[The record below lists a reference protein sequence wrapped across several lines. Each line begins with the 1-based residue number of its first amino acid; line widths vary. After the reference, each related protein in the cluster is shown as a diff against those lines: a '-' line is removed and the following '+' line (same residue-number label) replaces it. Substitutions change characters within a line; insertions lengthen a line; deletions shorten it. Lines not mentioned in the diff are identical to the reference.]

1 MKKLPLVTRILLWR
15 KRTISDARFMY
26 ILSIIVGAAGGLG
39 AVIIKNS
46 VRIIQDLL
54 TKGFS
59 DEYSQFWFILYPAIG
74 LLASAIIIRFI
85 IRNKVG
91 HGVPNVLY
99 AISKNNGIIRPF
111 QMYASI
117 ITSSITVGFGGS
129 VGLEGPTVSTGGSFG
144 SNIGRILR
152 LDYKNI
158 TLLIACGSTGA
169 VAAIFKAPIT
179 AIVFALEVLMLDL
192 TMASLLPLL
201 IAAVSGAV
209 TSYFFLGQKVIY
221 PIEVVEQF
229 ILSDIPLYI
238 ALGVLCGF
246 ISLYFT
252 RVYLFI
258 AHKFEGINKWYYR
271 YIIGAGILGLLI
283 FLVPSLFGE
292 GYEAINS
299 SLHADY
305 DHLFKN
311 TFYYAF
317 NDNSTAIIIILLAL
331 ILLKGIATSVTFG
344 GGGIGGIFA
353 PSLFIGAHAGLLFS
367 YFMNSVIGNEI
378 SQTNFAL
385 VGMCGVIAGI
395 MHAPLTGIFLIA
407 EITGGYL
414 LFLPLMIVA
423 TLSYTTIS
431 TFEKTSVYTY
441 QLAKRGELF
450 THDKDKVVLSL
461 MNVMD
466 LLETNFKTI
475 DENATLGDLVKQIQK
490 SKRNIFPVVND
501 ENHLLGII
509 HLNNIRHVIF
519 KPELY
524 DSTKVSSLMYFPVNF
539 VSPDDSMEDIV
550 QKFQASGHF
559 NLPVL
564 KDGIY
569 VGFVS
574 RANVLSKYRKL
585 LKHFSED

>member
-1 MKKLPLVTRILLWR
+1 MILL
-15 KRTISDARFMY
+15 
-26 ILSIIVGAAGGLG
+26 SIVAGTAGGLG
-39 AVIIKNS
+39 AVIIKNG
-46 VRIIQDLL
+46 VRIIQELL

-59 DEYSQFWFILYPAIG
+59 DEYTQIMFIVYPAIG
-74 LLASAIIIRFI
+74 LLASAVIVRFV

-99 AISKNNGIIRPF
+99 AISKNNGIIRSF

-129 VGLEGPTVSTGGSFG
+129 VGLEGPTVSTGAAFG
-144 SNIGRILR
+144 SNIGRFLR

-158 TLLIACGSTGA
+158 TLLIACASTGA

-201 IAAVSGAV
+201 IASVSGAV

-221 PIEVVEQF
+221 PFDVVDQF
-229 ILSDIPLYI
+229 ILYDIPLYI
-238 ALGVLCGF
+238 VLGILCGF

-252 RVYLFI
+252 KVYLFI
-258 AHKFEGINKWYYR
+258 ARKFEAINKWYIR
-271 YIIGAGILGLLI
+271 YLIGAGILGLLI
-283 FLVPSLFGE
+283 FLLPSLYGE

-299 SLHADY
+299 SLHADFE
-305 DHLFKN
+305 HLFNN
-311 TFYYAF
+311 TFYYSYS
-317 NDNSTAIIIILLAL
+317 DNLTAIILVLLAL
-331 ILLKGIATSVTFG
+331 ILLKGVATSVTFG

-367 YFMNSVIGNEI
+367 FFLNNISGNNI
-378 SQTNFAL
+378 SETNFAL

-395 MHAPLTGIFLIA
+395 LHAPLTGIFLIA
-407 EITGGYL
+407 EITGGYQ

-423 TLSYTTIS
+423 TLSYATIS

-461 MNVMD
+461 MNVKD
-466 LLETNFKTI
+466 LLETKFNTI
-475 DENATLGDLVKQIQK
+475 NENATLGDLVKIIQK
-490 SKRNIFPVVND
+490 SKRNIFPVVNE
-501 ENHLLGII
+501 ENHLQGII
-509 HLNNIRHVIF
+509 HLNNVRHVIF
-519 KPELY
+519 KPDLY
-524 DSTKVSSLMYFPVNF
+524 ESTKVNTLMYFPVNF
-539 VSPDDSMEDIV
+539 VSPDDSMEEIV
-550 QKFQASGHF
+550 QKFQSSGHF

-564 KDGIY
+564 KDGKYI
-569 VGFVS
+569 GFVS

>member
-1 MKKLPLVTRILLWR
+1 MI
-15 KRTISDARFMY
+15 F
-26 ILSIIVGAAGGLG
+26 LSIIAGTAGGLG
-39 AVIIKNS
+39 AVTIKNS
-46 VRIIQDLL
+46 VRIIHEFL
-54 TKGFS
+54 TEGFS
-59 DEYSQFWFILYPAIG
+59 DEYSQVMFIVYPAIG
-74 LLASAIIIRFI
+74 LLASALIIRFI

-91 HGVPNVLY
+91 HGIPNVLY
-99 AISKNNGIIRPF
+99 AISKNNGIIRSF

-129 VGLEGPTVSTGGSFG
+129 VGLEGPTVSTGAAFG
-144 SNIGRILR
+144 SNIGRFLR

-158 TLLIACGSTGA
+158 TLLIACASTGA

-201 IAAVSGAV
+201 IASVSGAV

-221 PIEVVEQF
+221 PFEVVDQF
-229 ILSDIPLYI
+229 LLSDIPLYV
-238 ALGVLCGF
+238 ALGIFCGF

-252 RVYLFI
+252 KVYLFI
-258 AHKFEGINKWYYR
+258 AHKFEGIKKWYYR
-271 YIIGAGILGLLI
+271 YLIGAGILGLLI
-283 FLVPSLFGE
+283 FLLPSLYGE
-292 GYEAINS
+292 GYQAINS
-299 SLHADY
+299 SLHANF

-311 TFYYAF
+311 TLYYTY
-317 NDNSTAIIIILLAL
+317 NDNAIAIVIALLAL
-331 ILLKGIATSVTFG
+331 TLLKGVATSVTFG

-353 PSLFIGAHAGLLFS
+353 PSLFTGAHTGLLFS
-367 YFMNSVIGNEI
+367 FIIHDIIGNNI
-378 SQTNFAL
+378 SKTNFAL
-385 VGMCGVIAGI
+385 VGMGGVIAGI
-395 MHAPLTGIFLIA
+395 LHAPLTGMFLIA
-407 EITGGYL
+407 EITGGYQ

-423 TLSYTTIS
+423 TLSYATIN

-461 MNVMD
+461 MNVKD
-466 LLETNFKTI
+466 LLETNFITI
-475 DENATLGDLVKQIQK
+475 DENATLGDLVKIIQK
-490 SKRNIFPVVND
+490 SKRNIFPVVDN

-509 HLNNIRHVIF
+509 HLNNVRHVIF

-524 DSTKVSSLMYFPVNF
+524 DTTKVNSLMYFPVNF
-539 VSPDDSMEDIV
+539 VSPDDSMEEIV
-550 QKFQASGHF
+550 QKFQSSGHF

-564 KDGIY
+564 KDGKYI
-569 VGFVS
+569 GFVS

>member
-1 MKKLPLVTRILLWR
+1 MKKLPLITRILLWR
-15 KRTISDARFMY
+15 KRAISDRKFM
-26 ILSIIVGAAGGLG
+26 ILLRIVAGTAGGLG

-46 VRIIQDLL
+46 VRIIQNLL

-59 DEYSQFWFILYPAIG
+59 DEYFQIMFIIYPAIG
-74 LLASAIIIRFI
+74 LLASAFIIRFI

-99 AISKNNGIIRPF
+99 AISKNNGIIRSF

-129 VGLEGPTVSTGGSFG
+129 VGLEGPTVSTGAAFG
-144 SNIGRILR
+144 SNIGRFLR

-158 TLLIACGSTGA
+158 TLLIACASTGA

-221 PIEVVEQF
+221 PFEVVDQF
-229 ILSDIPLYI
+229 LLSDIPLYV
-238 ALGVLCGF
+238 ALGIFCGF

-258 AHKFEGINKWYYR
+258 AQKFEAINKWYIR
-271 YIIGAGILGLLI
+271 YVIGAGILGLLI
-283 FLVPSLFGE
+283 ILLPSLYGE

-299 SLHADY
+299 SLHANF

-311 TFYYAF
+311 TFYYTYS
-317 NDNSTAIIIILLAL
+317 NNSTAIIIILLAL
-331 ILLKGIATSVTFG
+331 ILLKGVATSVTFG

-353 PSLFIGAHAGLLFS
+353 PSLFTGAHAGLLFS
-367 YFMNSVIGNEI
+367 FFLNDITGNNI

-385 VGMCGVIAGI
+385 VGMGGVIAGI
-395 MHAPLTGIFLIA
+395 LHAPLTGIFLIA
-407 EITGGYL
+407 EITGGYQ

-423 TLSYTTIS
+423 TLSYATIN

-461 MNVMD
+461 MNVKD
-466 LLETNFKTI
+466 LLETKFNTL
-475 DENATLGDLVKQIQK
+475 DENATLADLVKIIQK
-490 SKRNIFPVVND
+490 SKRNIFPVID
-501 ENHLLGII
+501 KENHLLGII
-509 HLNNIRHVIF
+509 HLNNVRHVIF

-539 VSPDDSMEDIV
+539 VSPDDSMEEIV
-550 QKFQASGHF
+550 QKFQSSGHY

-564 KDGIY
+564 KDGKYI
-569 VGFVS
+569 GFVS

>member
-1 MKKLPLVTRILLWR
+1 MKKLPLITRILLWR
-15 KRTISDARFMY
+15 KRTISDKRFMML
-26 ILSIIVGAAGGLG
+26 LSVVAGTAGGLG

-46 VRIIQDLL
+46 VRLIQDLL

-59 DEYSQFWFILYPAIG
+59 DEYPQIMFIIYPAIG
-74 LLASAIIIRFI
+74 LLASSLIIRFI

-91 HGVPNVLY
+91 HGIPNVLY
-99 AISKNNGIIRPF
+99 AISKNNGIIRSF

-129 VGLEGPTVSTGGSFG
+129 VGLEGPTVSTGAAFG
-144 SNIGRILR
+144 SNIGRFLR

-158 TLLIACGSTGA
+158 TLLIACASTGA
-169 VAAIFKAPIT
+169 VAAIFKAPIA

-221 PIEVVEQF
+221 PFEVVDPF
-229 ILSDIPLYI
+229 LLSHIPLYVV
-238 ALGVLCGF
+238 LGIFCGF
-246 ISLYFT
+246 VSLYFT

-258 AHKFEGINKWYYR
+258 AHKFESINKWYIR
-271 YIIGAGILGLLI
+271 YVIGAGTLGILI
-283 FLVPSLFGE
+283 FLLPSLYGE

-299 SLHADY
+299 SLHANF
-305 DHLFKN
+305 DHLFQN
-311 TFYYAF
+311 TFYFEYS
-317 NDNSTAIIIILLAL
+317 NSTTAIFIILLAL
-331 ILLKGIATSVTFG
+331 IMLKGIATSVTFG

-353 PSLFIGAHAGLLFS
+353 PSLFTGAHAGLLFAFFLNDITG
-367 YFMNSVIGNEI
+367 YNI
-378 SQTNFAL
+378 SETNFAL
-385 VGMCGVIAGI
+385 VGMGGVIAGI
-395 MHAPLTGIFLIA
+395 LHAPLTGMFLIA
-407 EITGGYL
+407 EITGGYQ

-423 TLSYTTIS
+423 TLSYATIN

-461 MNVMD
+461 MNVKD
-466 LLETNFKTI
+466 LLETKFSTI
-475 DENATLGDLVKQIQK
+475 DENATLGDLVKVIQK
-490 SKRNIFPVVND
+490 SKRNIFPVVD
-501 ENHLLGII
+501 QDNHLQGII
-509 HLNNIRHVIF
+509 HLNNVRHVIF

-524 DSTKVSSLMYFPVNF
+524 DSTKVNSLMYFPVNF
-539 VSPDDSMEDIV
+539 VSPDDSMEEIV
-550 QKFQASGHF
+550 QKFQSSGHF

-564 KDGIY
+564 KDGKY

>member
-1 MKKLPLVTRILLWR
+1 MILL
-15 KRTISDARFMY
+15 S
-26 ILSIIVGAAGGLG
+26 ILVGTAGGIG

-46 VRIIQDLL
+46 VRIIQELL
-54 TKGFS
+54 TSGFAI
-59 DEYSQFWFILYPAIG
+59 EYFQIRFIAYPIIG
-74 LLASAIIIRFI
+74 LLASSVIVRYI

-91 HGVPNVLY
+91 HGIPNVLY
-99 AISKNNGIIRPF
+99 AISKNNGIIRSY

-129 VGLEGPTVSTGGSFG
+129 VGLEGPTVSTGAAFG
-144 SNIGRILR
+144 SNLGRILR
-152 LDYKNI
+152 LDFKNI
-158 TLLIACGSTGA
+158 SLLIACASTGA

-179 AIVFALEVLMLDL
+179 AIVFAIEVLMLDL

-209 TSYFFLGQKVIY
+209 TSYFFLGLKVIY
-221 PIEVVEQF
+221 PVELLDQF
-229 ILSDIPLYI
+229 QLSEIPLYI

-252 RVYLFI
+252 KMYLFI
-258 AHKFEGINKWYYR
+258 SHRFEKINKWYYR
-271 YIIGAGILGLLI
+271 YILGAASLGILI
-283 FLVPSLFGE
+283 FFLPSLYGE

-299 SLHADY
+299 SLHGSFN
-305 DHLFKN
+305 HLFHN
-311 TFYYAF
+311 TFYYSL
-317 NDNSTAIIIILLAL
+317 NDNAMAIISILLAL
-331 ILLKGIATSVTFG
+331 ILFKGVATSVTFG

-353 PSLFIGAHAGLLFS
+353 PSLFTGAHAGLLFS
-367 YFMNSVIGNEI
+367 FFLSTVFGLQI
-378 SQTNFAL
+378 SNTNFAL
-385 VGMCGVIAGI
+385 VGMGGVIAGI
-395 MHAPLTGIFLIA
+395 LHAPLTGIFLIA
-407 EITGGYL
+407 EITGGYE
-414 LFLPLMIVA
+414 LFLPLMIVV
-423 TLSYTTIS
+423 TISYATIS

-461 MNVMD
+461 MNIKD
-466 LLETNFKTI
+466 LLETKFNTI
-475 DENATLGDLVKQIQK
+475 DENATLGDLVKVIQK
-490 SKRNIFPVVND
+490 SKRNIFPVID
-501 ENHLLGII
+501 EEKHLLGII

-519 KPELY
+519 RPELY
-524 DSTKVSSLMYFPVNF
+524 DITEVRSLMYFPVNF

-550 QKFQASGHF
+550 QKFQSSGHF

-564 KDGIY
+564 KDGKY

>member
-1 MKKLPLVTRILLWR
+1 MKKLPLITRILLWR
-15 KRTISDARFMY
+15 KRTISDRRFM
-26 ILSIIVGAAGGLG
+26 ILLSIVVGAAGGLG

-46 VRIIQDLL
+46 VRIIQNLL
-54 TKGFS
+54 TEGFS
-59 DEYSQFWFILYPAIG
+59 DEYSQIMFIIYPAIG
-74 LLASAIIIRFI
+74 LLASAMLIRYI

-91 HGVPNVLY
+91 HGIPNVLY
-99 AISKNNGIIRPF
+99 AISKNNGIIRSF

-129 VGLEGPTVSTGGSFG
+129 VGLEGPTVSTGAAFG
-144 SNIGRILR
+144 SNIGRFMR

-158 TLLIACGSTGA
+158 TLLIACASTGA

-221 PIEVVEQF
+221 PFEVVDKF
-229 ILSDIPLYI
+229 LLSDIHLYI
-238 ALGVLCGF
+238 VLGILCGF

-252 RVYLFI
+252 KVYLFI
-258 AHKFEGINKWYYR
+258 AQKFEAINKWYIR
-271 YIIGAGILGLLI
+271 YFVGAGILGLLI
-283 FLVPSLFGE
+283 FLLPSLYGE

-299 SLHADY
+299 SLHANY
-305 DHLFKN
+305 DHLFTN
-311 TFYYAF
+311 TFYYTYG
-317 NDNSTAIIIILLAL
+317 DNMSAIILTLLAL
-331 ILLKGIATSVTFG
+331 ILFKGVATSVTFG

-353 PSLFIGAHAGLLFS
+353 PSLFTGAHTGLLFA
-367 YFMNSVIGNEI
+367 FVMNNIFANNI
-378 SQTNFAL
+378 SETNFAL

-395 MHAPLTGIFLIA
+395 LHAPLTGMFLIA
-407 EITGGYL
+407 EITGGYE

-423 TLSYTTIS
+423 TLSYATIS

-461 MNVMD
+461 MNVQE
-466 LLETNFKTI
+466 LLETKFNTLN
-475 DENATLGDLVKQIQK
+475 ENATLGDLVKVIQK
-490 SKRNIFPVVND
+490 SKRNIFPVID
-501 ENHLLGII
+501 SEHHLLGII
-509 HLNNIRHVIF
+509 HLNNVRHVIF

-524 DSTKVSSLMYFPVNF
+524 NTTKVSSLMYFPVNF
-539 VSPDDSMEDIV
+539 VSPDDSMEQIV
-550 QKFQASGHF
+550 QKFQSSGHF

-564 KDGIY
+564 KNGKY

>member
-1 MKKLPLVTRILLWR
+1 MILL
-15 KRTISDARFMY
+15 
-26 ILSIIVGAAGGLG
+26 SIVAGTAGGLG

-46 VRIIQDLL
+46 VRIIQEFL
-54 TKGFS
+54 TKGFN
-59 DEYSQFWFILYPAIG
+59 DDYFQIMYIIYPAIG
-74 LLASAIIIRFI
+74 LLASSLIIRFI

-99 AISKNNGIIRPF
+99 AISKNNGIIRSF

-129 VGLEGPTVSTGGSFG
+129 VGLEGPTVSTGAAFG
-144 SNIGRILR
+144 SNIGRFLR

-158 TLLIACGSTGA
+158 TLLIACASTGA

-221 PIEVVEQF
+221 PFEVVDAF
-229 ILSDIPLYI
+229 ALSDIHLYVI
-238 ALGVLCGF
+238 LGILCGF

-252 RVYLFI
+252 KMYLFI
-258 AHKFEGINKWYYR
+258 AQKFEKINKWYIR
-271 YIIGAGILGLLI
+271 YVFGASILGLLI
-283 FLVPSLFGE
+283 FLLPSLYGE

-299 SLHADY
+299 SLHADF
-305 DHLFKN
+305 DHLFNN
-311 TFYYAF
+311 TFYF
-317 NDNSTAIIIILLAL
+317 NYKDNKSVIILILLAL
-331 ILLKGIATSVTFG
+331 VLFKGIATSVTFG

-353 PSLFIGAHAGLLFS
+353 PSLFTGAHAGLLFS
-367 YFMNSVIGNEI
+367 FVLGTVFSLNV

-385 VGMCGVIAGI
+385 VGMGGVIAGI
-395 MHAPLTGIFLIA
+395 LHAPLTGIFLIA
-407 EITGGYL
+407 EITGGYE
-414 LFLPLMIVA
+414 LFLPLMIVS
-423 TLSYTTIS
+423 TLSYGTMN

-461 MNVMD
+461 MKVKD
-466 LLETNFKTI
+466 LIETKFKTV
-475 DENATLGDLVKQIQK
+475 DEDASLGDLVKVIQN
-490 SKRNIFPVVND
+490 SKRNIFPVID
-501 ENHLLGII
+501 KDNHLQGII
-509 HLNNIRHVIF
+509 HLNNVRHVIF
-519 KPELY
+519 KPDLY
-524 DSTKVSSLMYFPVNF
+524 ESTKVSNLMYFPVNF
-539 VSPDDSMEDIV
+539 VSPDDSMEEIV
-550 QKFQASGHF
+550 QKFQSSGHF

-564 KDGIY
+564 KEGKYI
-569 VGFVS
+569 GFVS